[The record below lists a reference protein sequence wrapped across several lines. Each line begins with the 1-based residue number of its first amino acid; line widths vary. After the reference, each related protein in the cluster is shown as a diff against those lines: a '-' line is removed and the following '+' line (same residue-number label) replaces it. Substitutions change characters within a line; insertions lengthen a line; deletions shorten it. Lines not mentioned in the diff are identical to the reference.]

1 MNIAVGITGSK
12 HLAETDS
19 TDISV
24 GWVGPDPAAQAEAL
38 VDHISA
44 NADSQN
50 ALGKYCE
57 NCAHSFETD
66 PSSSLD
72 LENRWRWPVSYR
84 SIEVLAIII
93 DILIILSAGVLAA
106 GVLAAGVL
114 AAGVL
119 AAGVL
124 AAGVLAAGVLAD
136 AIYRLGTTKF
146 SSTSTDYAAAPAVI
160 AALFTL
166 LKCHG
171 LYKPMVKVN
180 RGLAILDN
188 SLFVGSLDGYLVAI
202 NGNTGKV
209 KWQTRVAK

>member
-12 HLAETDS
+12 HLAETDG

-24 GWVGPDPAAQAEAL
+24 GWVGPDPVRLRAEAL

-72 LENRWRWPVSYR
+72 LENRWRWPISYR

-93 DILIILSAGVLAA
+93 DILIILSAGVLA
-106 GVLAAGVL
+106 
-114 AAGVL
+114 
-119 AAGVL
+119 
-124 AAGVLAAGVLAD
+124 D
-136 AIYRLGTTKF
+136 AIYRLATTEF
-146 SSTSTDYAAAPAVI
+146 SSTSTDYAAAAAVI
-160 AALFTL
+160 AALFLSL
-166 LKCHG
+166 LKCRG

-188 SLFVGSLDGYLVAI
+188 SLFFGSLDGFLGYHQCEHWES
-202 NGNTGKV
+202 K
-209 KWQTRVAK
+209 K